1 LGNGKTCSTYTSTFP
16 TGVASCE
23 WARRGGA
30 ASPNG
35 GGYILHV
42 WSFLQKS
49 ILDASNNVSR
59 TAELISSVSQG
70 RREAPSE
77 HNHGA
82 VLGAR
87 GQAMPGHATIL
98 LKPHQHEMFAQSQIA
113 GTPWPGLVND
123 PRGTQRLLG
132 QRGKVAKDHKT
143 D

>member
-1 LGNGKTCSTYTSTFP
+1 MLGAIFCMCG
-16 TGVASCE
+16 
-23 WARRGGA
+23 
-30 ASPNG
+30 
-35 GGYILHV
+35 I
-42 WSFLQKS
+42 FLQKS

-59 TAELISSVSQG
+59 TTELILSVSQG

-77 HNHGA
+77 HNHG
-82 VLGAR
+82 G

-98 LKPHQHEMFAQSQIA
+98 LKPHQHEMFARSQIA
-113 GTPWPGLVND
+113 GTPWHGLVND